1 MIESTKV
8 FSAEPVS
15 IRPPRNFH
23 PCDAALFRE
32 RDSFVVP
39 NASINVYS
47 NIVAVGRG
55 TMRYKGKFLNECF
68 ATKRCLRQFLQRR
81 KHWQMYAEG
90 LISRTIKFEKPS
102 AWICDNWSTAYY
114 HWFCDA
120 LPRLQG
126 LSRQQRLDELT
137 LFLPARAARFPYIRD
152 SLRAF
157 SLGDVRT
164 LGRLQRV
171 RCRKLFVPEH
181 PAYTGFFRPELM
193 SEIRDRLRAM
203 VGSTKQTA
211 GKTRISESYPSSP
224 TGNNKRI
231 FLSRADASRRRLTN
245 EASLNAVLRNHGFE
259 TVVANDLTWF
269 EQLELFHDVS
279 HLVSIH
285 GAGLT
290 NMLMMPAGSR
300 VLEIRDSS
308 ESTPDCYLTLASACG
323 HDYYYAPSQ
332 RVDSSASIHEGDV
345 TISPAALD
353 QAIDQMV
360 CEPDVSVHYSRL
372 KPTSSNSLF

>member
-15 IRPPRNFH
+15 IRPPRNFD
-23 PCDAALFRE
+23 PRDAALFRE
-32 RDSFVVP
+32 SDRFVVP

-47 NIVAVGRG
+47 NIIAVGRG
-55 TMRYKGKFLNECF
+55 TMRYNGKFLDECF
-68 ATKRCLRQFLQRR
+68 ATRRCLSQFLQRR
-81 KHWQMYAEG
+81 KHWQMNAEG
-90 LISRTIKFEKPS
+90 LISRTSKFEKPS
-102 AWICDNWSTAYY
+102 AWICDNWSTAYF

-120 LPRLQG
+120 LPRLQA
-126 LSRQQRLDELT
+126 LSRQQPLEELT
-137 LFLPARAARFPYIRD
+137 LFLPARAARFPYIEA

-193 SEIRDRLRAM
+193 SEIRDKLRAM
-203 VGSTKQTA
+203 IASTA
-211 GKTRISESYPSSP
+211 G
-224 TGNNKRI
+224 NNRRV
-231 FLSRADASRRRLTN
+231 FLSRADASRRRLKN
-245 EASLNAVLRNHGFE
+245 EANLDAVLRNHGFE

-269 EQLELFHDVS
+269 EQLALFHNVS

-323 HDYYYAPSQ
+323 HDYYYALSQ
-332 RVDSSASIHEGDV
+332 RIDSSASIHEGDV
-345 TISPAALD
+345 TISPVALD

-360 CEPDVSVHYSRL
+360 CEPNVSVHYSRL
-372 KPTSSNSLF
+372 PSASSKK